1 MADHA
6 VVIGGSI
13 AGLISARVLSD
24 YFDKVT
30 VLERDQIDDRPV
42 IHKSV
47 PQGNQFHALLQA
59 GQRVLASLSGI
70 YRGVPKSR
78 CCAVHHGPRYRLV
91 PSRRQSPTKF
101 RPSIKIGARTGEPWS
116 VAPRAAM
123 REATFAPITKAEASW
138 PWKLKAIV
146 IGA

>member
-47 PQGNQFHALLQA
+47 PQGNQFHALLQG

-70 YRGVPKSR
+70 YQRSSEISVLCG
-78 CCAVHHGPRYRLV
+78 
-91 PSRRQSPTKF
+91 SPWAEISSGTFPTAKPNKVSSF
-101 RPSIKIGARTGEPWS
+101 KVGARTGGPWS

-146 IGA
+146 I

>member
-47 PQGNQFHALLQA
+47 PQGNQFHALLQG

-78 CCAVHHGPRYRLV
+78 CCAVHHGPRYRTF
-91 PSRRQSPTKF
+91 PTAKPNKVSSF
-101 RPSIKIGARTGEPWS
+101 KIQNRCAHRGAM
-116 VAPRAAM
+116 VCRAA
-123 REATFAPITKAEASW
+123 RGNARSHICAYHQ
-138 PWKLKAIV
+138 
-146 IGA
+146 G

>member
-47 PQGNQFHALLQA
+47 PQGNQFHALLQG
-59 GQRVLASLSGI
+59 GQRVLATLYGI
-70 YRGVPKSR
+70 YQRSSEISMLCGS
-78 CCAVHHGPRYRLV
+78 PRYRLV
-91 PSRRQSPTKF
+91 PSRRQSLTKF
-101 RPSIKIGARTGEPWS
+101 RPSKSVRAPGGHGLSRRARQCEKPHLRLS
-116 VAPRAAM
+116 PRLRRAG
-123 REATFAPITKAEASW
+123 PGS
-138 PWKLKAIV
+138 
-146 IGA
+146 

>member
-47 PQGNQFHALLQA
+47 PQGNQFHALLQG

-91 PSRRQSPTKF
+91 PSRRQSLTKF
-101 RPSIKIGARTGEPWS
+101 RPSKSMRAPGSHGLSRRARQCEKPHLRLS
-116 VAPRAAM
+116 PRLRRAGLG
-123 REATFAPITKAEASW
+123 S
-138 PWKLKAIV
+138 
-146 IGA
+146 